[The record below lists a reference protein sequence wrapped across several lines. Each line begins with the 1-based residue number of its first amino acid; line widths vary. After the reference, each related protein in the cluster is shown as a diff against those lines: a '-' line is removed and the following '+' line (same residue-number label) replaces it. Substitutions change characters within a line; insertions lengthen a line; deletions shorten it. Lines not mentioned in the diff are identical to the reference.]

1 MKYRK
6 IAEEIS
12 SHLELD
18 IPPVGLSFVETIP
31 GGIPVFD
38 RDTPSAC
45 SFWRK
50 AESTVFYA
58 PAEKHFNCPVGS
70 MVMGF
75 DMPEAVQEELKGF
88 VQKMCNA
95 GYLSPEEAEKIPFI
109 KKKKSGIVYGPLKD
123 FPLEPDLVL
132 MWLTPRQAMLYS
144 EAAGNVR
151 WTSISPSATF
161 GRPACAALPIAFEQG
176 RSALSLGCMGM
187 RTFTEI
193 QEDKILAVLP
203 GKRVQEFL
211 AALKVTL
218 EANRAMKT
226 FYQEHKAKFKA

>member
-1 MKYRK
+1 MKYREM
-6 IAEEIS
+6 AEEIS
-12 SHLELD
+12 SQLELD
-18 IPPVGLSFVETIP
+18 IPPIGLSFVETIP

-75 DMPEAVQEELKGF
+75 DLPEAVRQELKGL
-88 VQKMCNA
+88 VQKMCDAN
-95 GYLSPEEAEKIPFI
+95 YLSLEEAEKIPSI

-123 FPLEPDLVL
+123 FPMEPDLVL

-144 EAAGNVR
+144 EATGNAR
-151 WTSISPSATF
+151 WTSSSPATTS
-161 GRPACAALPIAFEQG
+161 GRPACAALPLAWEQG
-176 RSALSLGCMGM
+176 RSTLSLGCMGM
-187 RTFTEI
+187 RTFTSI
-193 QEDKILAVLP
+193 PEDKILAVLP
-203 GKRVQEFL
+203 GKKIREFL
-211 AALKVTL
+211 VALRVTL
-218 EANRAMKT
+218 KANQAMQA
-226 FYQEHKAKFKA
+226 FYQEQKAKFEI